1 MSSIL
6 KVSEIQDPTNGNT
19 ALSIDSSG
27 RVFNPE
33 VPAILAQGKTEG
45 NVTFANLAPVTFT
58 LAADKATYSKGITLV
73 SETRFTVPVTGLY
86 FASFTV
92 YVNDANTARR
102 FQWRQ
107 NGAFNNPHG
116 GLEQSG
122 AGAARSVSVTQI
134 MDLSANDYIE
144 VVNASGGNVIT
155 YNGNNHTF
163 ASMFLIG

>member
-1 MSSIL
+1 MSKL
-6 KVSEIQDPTNGNT
+6 LVDEIRPKT
-19 ALSIDSSG
+19 SG
-27 RVFNPE
+27 AYVTHPD

-73 SETRFTVPVTGLY
+73 NETRFTVPVTGLY

-92 YVNDANTARR
+92 YVNDSNTSRR

-122 AGAARSVSVTQI
+122 DAAARSVSVTQI

-144 VVNASGGNVIT
+144 VVNASGGSVVT
-155 YNGNNHTF
+155 FNGNNHTF